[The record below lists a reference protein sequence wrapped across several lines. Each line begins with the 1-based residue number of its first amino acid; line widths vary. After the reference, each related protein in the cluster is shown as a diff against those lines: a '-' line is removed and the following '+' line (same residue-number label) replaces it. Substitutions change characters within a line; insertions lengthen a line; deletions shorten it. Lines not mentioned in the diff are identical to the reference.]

1 MKQQMGQKQGT
12 PPQQIKK
19 IDAET
24 YSIKIN
30 QQVLDILEDSDE
42 EYETYFKKPEQ
53 LEEIFLNLEEKNL
66 FLITNTKEREQQ
78 VEDMKHHFD
87 KRKVE
92 MEQSKEYLIKQKN
105 ELQKQIDSVNDH
117 IRHLKQVKGDNGSL
131 EQLRYLEN
139 EIIQIHN
146 KSFNTGDR
154 SDKSENIKGING
166 IDVLQDIEKKLEI
179 LIRELKNVKANFAQK
194 YSK

>member
-1 MKQQMGQKQGT
+1 M
-12 PPQQIKK
+12 
-19 IDAET
+19 
-24 YSIKIN
+24 
-30 QQVLDILEDSDE
+30 LDILEDSDE

-105 ELQKQIDSVNDH
+105 ELQKQIDVSAA
-117 IRHLKQVKGDNGSL
+117 RAL
-131 EQLRYLEN
+131 QLHAQTPYY
-139 EIIQIHN
+139 HP
-146 KSFNTGDR
+146 SF
-154 SDKSENIKGING
+154 SH
-166 IDVLQDIEKKLEI
+166 
-179 LIRELKNVKANFAQK
+179 
-194 YSK
+194 